1 MLTFWPHYGAGI
13 DSASNRNEYQ
23 KYFLWGKDGRC
34 VGLTTLPPSCAECLQ
49 SVNISNLEATG
60 PVPGGTGI
68 IATTTP
74 PPFFKQ
80 LLALQQ

>member
-1 MLTFWPHYGAGI
+1 
-13 DSASNRNEYQ
+13 
-23 KYFLWGKDGRC
+23 
-34 VGLTTLPPSCAECLQ
+34 LPPSCAECLQ